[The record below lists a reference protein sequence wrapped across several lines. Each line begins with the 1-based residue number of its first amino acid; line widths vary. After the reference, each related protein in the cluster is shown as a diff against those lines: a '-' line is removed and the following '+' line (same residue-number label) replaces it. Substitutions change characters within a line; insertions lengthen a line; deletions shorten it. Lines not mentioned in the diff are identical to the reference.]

1 MQQNCPTSFL
11 HFGGQKPRGIF
22 GSYVRCG
29 DAVPTLRTGN
39 EMLWLLKFAADGTTV
54 LSRCLHP
61 VERLALQGFAP
72 ELASCMSK
80 RTLIRATGNSFTVP
94 VVVDVFQRCMDAI
107 SYSPILGVEILHRP
121 RKRADEMVA
130 QLAKRRRVN
139 ELRENIAL
147 LDAEIRLEEM
157 QFKLLTR

>member
-1 MQQNCPTSFL
+1 MRPTSFL
-11 HFGGQKPRGIF
+11 HFGGQKPEKIF
-22 GSYVRCG
+22 GSGKSFRCD

-39 EMLWLLKFAADGTTV
+39 EMLWLLKFAADGSTI

-80 RTLIRATGNSFTVP
+80 STLIRATGNSFTVP

-107 SYSPILGVEILHRP
+107 SYSPILGVEILQRP

-139 ELRENIAL
+139 GAPRKHCLA
-147 LDAEIRLEEM
+147 
-157 QFKLLTR
+157 